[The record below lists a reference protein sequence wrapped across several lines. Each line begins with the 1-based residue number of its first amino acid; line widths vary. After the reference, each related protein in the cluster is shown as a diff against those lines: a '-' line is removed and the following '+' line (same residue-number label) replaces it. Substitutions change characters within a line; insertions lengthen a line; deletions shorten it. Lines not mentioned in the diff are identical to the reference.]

1 MMGTAMKGAASTA
14 GIGTGAAGP
23 GKRPSSAHA
32 AAYEVRAVE
41 APLRGQGPDAADEPA
56 ELLTY
61 LRSSMLLARC
71 GRSGAGMR

>member
-1 MMGTAMKGAASTA
+1 MRVGALAEGGRA
-14 GIGTGAAGP
+14 GHPARAADEG
-23 GKRPSSAHA
+23 
-32 AAYEVRAVE
+32 RAVE

>member
-14 GIGTGAAGP
+14 GIGTGAAVRG
-23 GKRPSSAHA
+23 R

-71 GRSGAGMR
+71 GRPGAGMR